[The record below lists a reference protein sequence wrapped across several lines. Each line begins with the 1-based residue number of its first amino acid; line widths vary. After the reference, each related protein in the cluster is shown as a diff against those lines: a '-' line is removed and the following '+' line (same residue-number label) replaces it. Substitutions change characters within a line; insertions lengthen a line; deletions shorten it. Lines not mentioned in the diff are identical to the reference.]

1 MNYGDSGLSASDVA
15 LLTNNRNSNGCGDG
29 LFGDNGAWFIILFLI
44 FAIFGWG
51 RNGFGN
57 DYGNGGGACNMG
69 YVPYGLG
76 NTYTDASIQRGFD
89 NQSVMNKLNGIENG
103 LCDGFYA
110 VNTSILNGVN
120 GIQSTLCQGF
130 AGINNAIT
138 TNGYETRLGTQALS
152 SQLANCL
159 NRFFIAI
166 KNRLQKV
173 NTVGSIA

>member
-1 MNYGDSGLSASDVA
+1 MNYGDGLSPADVA
-15 LLTNNRNSNGCGDG
+15 VLSGNNGSARNDG
-29 LFGDNGAWFIILFLI
+29 FGEGSGWWIIVFLI
-44 FAIFGWG
+44 FALGGWG
-51 RNGFGN
+51 RGFGN
-57 DYGNGGGACNMG
+57 FGNGGAGDMG
-69 YVPYGLG
+69 YVPY
-76 NTYTDASIQRGFD
+76 TDATIQRGFD
-89 NQSVMNKLNGIENG
+89 NQSVMNKLNGLENG

-110 VNTSILNGVN
+110 MNTSILNGVN
-120 GIQSTLCQGF
+120 SIQNTLCQGF
-130 AGINNAIT
+130 AGVNNAIT

>member
-15 LLTNNRNSNGCGDG
+15 LLTNDRNSNNGG
-29 LFGDNGAWFIILFLI
+29 FGYGSDCWWILLFL
-44 FAIFGWG
+44 IFGWG
-51 RNGFGN
+51 RGFGGN
-57 DYGNGGGACNMG
+57 YGNGGNDMSYGYNACCAPVTQQGMA
-69 YVPYGLG
+69 
-76 NTYTDASIQRGFD
+76 DAFNFNNLDNAVRGV
-89 NQSVMNKLNGIENG
+89 QNG

-110 VNTSILNGVN
+110 MNTSILNGVN

-130 AGINNAIT
+130 AGVNNAIT

-152 SQLANCL
+152 AQLANCL